1 MLTIYSHRMGRQRL
15 LGLLLALAGLAV
27 SALAFVVPGPHA
39 LEAKAVEAGHGRRRG
54 VVVMGEASRSSGRQQ
69 EPQHTRKDVMLGL
82 MSAVVGAS
90 ALGCV

>member
-1 MLTIYSHRMGRQRL
+1 MLTIYSHRMDRQRL
-15 LGLLLALAGLAV
+15 LGLLLALAGLV

-39 LEAKAVEAGHGRRRG
+39 LEAKAVGRRRG
-54 VVVMGEASRSSGRQQ
+54 VAMMGEASRSSGRQQ
-69 EPQHTRKDVMLGL
+69 GPPQHTRKDVMLGL